1 MWRELMMPTKF
12 KRTFSEAQRQ
22 EIVNEVLESGS
33 NILIARKYDINPVQL
48 SHWVSNFRRY
58 NQTLK
63 PKELNEEEIIPNYK
77 KAYKKVQKE
86 LEEKELELAVLRDL
100 FKKTQL

>member
-1 MWRELMMPTKF
+1 MWRESKMPTKF
-12 KRTFSEAQRQ
+12 KRTFSESQRQ

-33 NILIARKYDINPVQL
+33 NILIARKYDINTVQL
-48 SHWVSNFRRY
+48 SRWVSNFRRY

-63 PKELNEEEIIPNYK
+63 PKELKEEEIIPNYK

-86 LEEKELELAVLRDL
+86 LKEKELELAVLRDL
-100 FKKTQL
+100 LKKTQL